1 MTVDLRAALT
11 ESLDIYGE
19 LYAAHNTLRERYR
32 MVLLPGHPRIVALRG
47 MLRALPAPPPPE
59 PRRPVVGWARQ
70 RNGDETW
77 WVLDLAASDAA
88 ELYAIVK
95 RYPDRPLTW
104 AVAVDPLDEDSA
116 AWAEGTAAD
125 PDAAMLL
132 AEDAAAAMLDAANA
146 VLGRKP

>member
-77 WVLDLAASDAA
+77 SDALPRLPA
-88 ELYAIVK
+88 G
-95 RYPDRPLTW
+95 RLT
-104 AVAVDPLDEDSA
+104 VATPRRRSRA
-116 AWAEGTAAD
+116 A
-125 PDAAMLL
+125 
-132 AEDAAAAMLDAANA
+132 
-146 VLGRKP
+146 